1 MPEVVI
7 EIGGR
12 SFAVACQPGEEH
24 FLRTAAAML
33 DAEAQPILAQMGR
46 MPEPRMLLM
55 AGLML
60 ADRTAGQ
67 EDELRVLRARVE
79 ELETRGPE
87 RIEVPVIPAHVT
99 EALADMALRIES
111 LAALVEAAVDGGT
124 VDGQSPAPA
133 NPAPASPAPV
143 NMGPGAA

>member
-12 SFAVACQPGEEH
+12 SFSVACQPGEEH
-24 FLRTAAAML
+24 FLRTAATML

-46 MPEPRMLLM
+46 MPELKMLLM

-60 ADRTAGQ
+60 ADRTAAQ
-67 EDELRVLRARVE
+67 EDELRVLRARIE

-99 EALADMALRIES
+99 ETLADMAARIES
-111 LAALVEAAVDGGT
+111 LATSVEATVDGAAA
-124 VDGQSPAPA
+124 DGQSPV
-133 NPAPASPAPV
+133 PV
-143 NMGPGAA
+143 SLGPGAA